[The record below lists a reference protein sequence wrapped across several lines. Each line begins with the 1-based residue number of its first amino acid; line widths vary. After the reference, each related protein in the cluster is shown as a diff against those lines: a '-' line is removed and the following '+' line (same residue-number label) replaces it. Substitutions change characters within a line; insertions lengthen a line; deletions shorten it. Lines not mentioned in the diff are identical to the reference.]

1 MATTVIEREPLDIEA
16 AEPVKALPALRVSPD
31 VCLRVDHEGFAR
43 LCSLNG
49 DLRLE
54 LQADG
59 TLVVMSPA
67 SSNTGR
73 QNALL
78 TTRLTMWNE
87 AAKLGV
93 AFDSSAG
100 FTLPDGSVLGPDA
113 SWIRRDR
120 WDSLGPDDRDGF
132 ARIVPDFV
140 AELRSP
146 SDSLQK
152 VREKMRG
159 YLSQGVR
166 LGWLIDPRSKIVEV
180 YRPGRDVETLT
191 APKQVSGGDV
201 LPGFTLD
208 LAGILHDEA

>member
-1 MATTVIEREPLDIEA
+1 MTTTIERERTDVGTGP
-16 AEPVKALPALRVSPD
+16 EPPHATLLIPRD
-31 VCLRVDHEGFAR
+31 VRLMVAHEDFER
-43 LCSLNG
+43 LCAANR

-54 LQADG
+54 LKAG
-59 TLVVMSPA
+59 GELVVMSPA
-67 SSNTGR
+67 ASDSSRRNHLLNGR
-73 QNALL
+73 L
-78 TTRLTMWNE
+78 MIWNE